1 MFTWGD
7 GLDGRLGHND
17 EQDRLAPVR
26 LAREQFGRAKV
37 VLVAAGGL
45 HTVALTEGG
54 VLWVWGYGFF
64 GQLGLGDFN
73 KRLVPTRLGVGEAFG
88 AGRWCAWLPAG
99 ASTRWR

>member
-1 MFTWGD
+1 M
-7 GLDGRLGHND
+7 
-17 EQDRLAPVR
+17 
-26 LAREQFGRAKV
+26 
-37 VLVAAGGL
+37 AAGGL
-45 HTVALTEGG
+45 HMVALTGGG
-54 VLWVWGYGFF
+54 VLWVWSYGFF